1 MKVLLKHIRE
11 PGAQLSFVNLPK
23 LRSHD
28 ILAKTLATSICGTD
42 IHIFDWDKWANSRI
56 NPPIIFGHEFSA
68 QVVEIGSQVK
78 NIKEGDFISAES
90 HIVCGKC
97 LQCNTGQAHLCQ
109 NIKLRGI
116 DVDGCFAEY
125 VRVDEQSVWKNNKQ
139 ISPEVASTQEPIGT
153 AVQAV
158 MSIDVKD
165 KNITIFG
172 CGPIG
177 VCISNLCK
185 ALGASQIIVVDIVNY
200 RLNMAKSMGAHII
213 LNAQDINIV
222 KEIMS
227 LTDNNGTDIVFE
239 VSGNNIA
246 LNQCL
251 KIIRPGGIISLI
263 GLSPTKFPLD
273 FANDIIMK
281 GITIQGISGR
291 KIFESWKQTSE
302 FITSNILD
310 ISKLITHSFKFEDFE
325 TAFTLLKSGKCG
337 KIILYP

>member
-1 MKVLLKHIRE
+1 LNSMKVLLKHIRE

-125 VRVDEQSVWKNNKQ
+125 VLVDEQSVWKNNKQ

-227 LTDNNGTDIVFE
+227 HFFNRSFPN
-239 VSGNNIA
+239 
-246 LNQCL
+246 
-251 KIIRPGGIISLI
+251 KIS
-263 GLSPTKFPLD
+263 T
-273 FANDIIMK
+273 
-281 GITIQGISGR
+281 
-291 KIFESWKQTSE
+291 
-302 FITSNILD
+302 
-310 ISKLITHSFKFEDFE
+310 
-325 TAFTLLKSGKCG
+325 
-337 KIILYP
+337 